1 MGLTDFLAR
10 IGFCLGE
17 WDWLHGGKTSKA
29 IGPRTEAL
37 KQGAGLASVP
47 LRQIRTLTTDTA
59 ER

>member
-37 KQGAGLASVP
+37 KQGAGLIGPA
-47 LRQIRTLTTDTA
+47 TNA
-59 ER
+59 